1 MDASARNIKGYTI
14 LDVIGE
20 GGMGKVF
27 KAMHPTLKRVVA
39 LKSMLPNHY
48 NNPEARKRFSK
59 DGEIISLLRNP
70 NIIQVYDYFED
81 ESGMYLVMEFFDG
94 VQLDEYI
101 LKKRGLI
108 PHGEAIQ
115 IMTKLL
121 DGLEHAHSKNVIHRD
136 IKPANI
142 LIDTKGNIKIIDFGV
157 AEMIDEEQNLA
168 KTMLRQ
174 ASGSPYYM
182 SPEQILCERQ
192 DYRTDIYSAGL
203 LMYYMV
209 TGKNPFDGVAN
220 YFELQKKKVEEVL
233 PPPSSYYPMIP
244 ARIDRLIERALHRNR
259 ENRFQSCEDFSRQ
272 LQDLTAPD
280 NHSTFQVIISP
291 AQDSVITYA
300 GQGSTGVK
308 TTLILEPMGAQLV
321 VLSEG
326 YNRYSKMVGLK
337 EVNNDHIYRV
347 NLEPVSNSAPRR
359 NYYIIIFMILI
370 SALVYCV
377 YFLMQRNSQ
386 IHELQEKLDWYN
398 VHC

>member
-14 LDVIGE
+14 LEVIGE
-20 GGMGKVF
+20 GGMGKVY

-121 DGLEHAHSKNVIHRD
+121 DGLEHAHTKNIIHRD

-142 LIDTKGNIKIIDFGV
+142 LIDTHGNIKIIDFGV

-203 LMYYMV
+203 VMYYMV

-244 ARIDRLIERALHRNR
+244 NRIDRLIERALHRNR
-259 ENRFQSCEDFSRQ
+259 EKRFQSCDDFSRQ
-272 LQDLTAPD
+272 LQDGTIPD
-280 NHSTFQVIISP
+280 NYSTFQVIIGP
-291 AQDSVITYA
+291 VKDAVVTY
-300 GQGSTGVK
+300 GEQGSTGANP
-308 TTLILEPMGAQLV
+308 TFTLEPMGAQLV

-337 EVNNDHIYRV
+337 EVNENGTYKV
-347 NLEPVSNSAPRR
+347 NLEPVSNPSNGRNFMGIALLILVSA
-359 NYYIIIFMILI
+359 F
-370 SALVYCV
+370 VYAT
-377 YFLMQRNSQ
+377 YFLFKYSNQ
-386 IHELQEKLDWYN
+386 IRELQDKLQWYN
-398 VHC
+398 QHC